1 MNYKPSGKTTWY
13 LSMKINKYLR
23 SAFIASF
30 AITFS
35 YASSSWAGE
44 ISQDDAVAYALENN
58 PGLQGTASGIRARNE
73 QIKAAEAG
81 KMPVIDLDYGLVYS
95 DNPLVSF
102 GSKLNN
108 RSVVAEDFAPD
119 TLNNPGFS
127 DNYFAN
133 LSLKLPLYTGGKVT
147 ADIDEARANHASAQA
162 QHDRTKASVIYQVKR
177 AYLLAQAARE
187 AINIA
192 RSSTESARKHVRT
205 TQQLFDEN
213 RTVASDNLTAK
224 VYYTSVKGVISQAER
239 QYSQALNALKQVMGK
254 DLAAD
259 ISVEPLKSTSHA
271 IDLPEVSLAESKAL
285 TNRNDLKA
293 SDQSINAAEA
303 RTRIASS
310 ASKPQLGLEARSS
323 LYADDPLVDEVSWGV
338 LAVAKINLF
347 SGGSNKSRV
356 SAAREESSR
365 LQAEK
370 AGKELEIR
378 KEVRNAFAAINEGEN
393 RLKLAKANLS
403 DAQNAVTL
411 VNERYGEGRTILIDL
426 LQAEQALMKSR
437 SESLNSQLLL
447 EASKLEL
454 QFAMDDFDEAKK

>member
-1 MNYKPSGKTTWY
+1 
-13 LSMKINKYLR
+13 MKIKIFFHLVL
-23 SAFIASF
+23 IASF
-30 AITFS
+30 AISFS
-35 YASSSWAGE
+35 HASWAE
-44 ISQDDAVAYALENN
+44 VISQNEAVDYALENN
-58 PGLQGTASGIRARNE
+58 PVIQGTASGMRARSE

-81 KMPVIDLDYGLVYS
+81 KLPVIDLDYGLVYS

-108 RSVVAEDFAPD
+108 RSVATEDFNPD

-133 LSLKLPLYTGGKVT
+133 LSLKLPLYTGGKIT

-162 QHDRTKASVIYQVKR
+162 RHNRTKSSVIYQVKR

-192 RSSTESARKHVRT
+192 RSSTESARKHVKT
-205 TQQLFDEN
+205 TRQLFDEN
-213 RTVASDNLTAK
+213 RTVESDNLTAK

-259 ISVEPLKSTSHA
+259 ISVEPLKPTA
-271 IDLPEVSLAESKAL
+271 NAVVLPEVSTAEARAL

-323 LYADDPLVDEVSWGV
+323 LYADDPLVDEISWGV
-338 LAVAKINLF
+338 LAVAKINLY

-356 SAAREESSR
+356 SAAREESNK

-370 AGKELEIR
+370 TGKELEIR
-378 KEVRNAFAAINEGEN
+378 KEVRNAFASINEGRN
-393 RLKLAKANLS
+393 RLKLASANLS
-403 DAQNAVTL
+403 DARQAVSL
-411 VNERYGEGRTILIDL
+411 VNARYGEGRTILIDL

-437 SESLNSQLLL
+437 SETLNSQLIL

-454 QFAMDDFDEAKK
+454 QFAMDDFDEATQ

>member
-1 MNYKPSGKTTWY
+1 MKMNE
-13 LSMKINKYLR
+13 LLR
-23 SAFIASF
+23 FASIATFTVAFSHA
-30 AITFS
+30 A
-35 YASSSWAGE
+35 WAEE
-44 ISQDDAVAYALENN
+44 ISQNEAVAYALENN
-58 PGLQGTASGIRARNE
+58 PVIKGTASSMRASSE
-73 QIKAAEAG
+73 QIKTAEAG
-81 KMPVIDLDYGLVYS
+81 KLPVIDLDYGLVYS

-108 RSVVAEDFAPD
+108 RSVVVEDFDPD
-119 TLNNPGFS
+119 TLNNPGAS
-127 DNYFAN
+127 DNYFAS

-147 ADIDEARANHASAQA
+147 ADIDEARANYASAEA
-162 QHDRTKASVIYQVKR
+162 QHNRTTSSVIYQVKR

-192 RSSTESARKHVRT
+192 RSSTDSAKKHVKT

-239 QYSQALNALKQVMGK
+239 QYSQALNSLKQVMGK
-254 DLAAD
+254 DLDAD
-259 ISVEPLKSTSHA
+259 ISVEPLPPASKP
-271 IDLPEVSLAESKAL
+271 IVLPETSLAESIAL

-323 LYADDPLVDEVSWGV
+323 LYADDPLVDELSWGV

-356 SAAREESSR
+356 SAAREESNK

-378 KEVRNAFAAINEGEN
+378 KEVRNALASINEGKN
-393 RLKLAKANLS
+393 RLKLASANLS
-403 DAQNAVTL
+403 DAKQAVSL
-411 VNERYGEGRTILIDL
+411 VNARYGEGRTILIDL